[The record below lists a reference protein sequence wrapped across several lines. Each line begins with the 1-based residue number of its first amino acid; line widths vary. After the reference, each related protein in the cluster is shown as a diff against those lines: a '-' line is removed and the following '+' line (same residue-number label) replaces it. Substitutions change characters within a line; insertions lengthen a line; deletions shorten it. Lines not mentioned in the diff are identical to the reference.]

1 MYLRHLTVL
10 ALLGFFATA
19 SAAAEQPPA
28 PAADLIV
35 HHGKIVT
42 VDRDFRIVEAMAVRG
57 DRILAVGKS
66 AKVLELAGPKTQQI
80 DLGGKTVL
88 PGLIDSHLHIVLGAM
103 YEFDHEV
110 PPMETIADVLRFFR
124 QRASAVRPGEWIDLQ
139 QVFITRLREQRYP
152 TRAELDEAAPHNPAV
167 FSTGPDAVL
176 NSMALKLCHI
186 DKNFRISDGQPGLI
200 ERDEA
205 TGEPTG
211 ILRRRGRLLKYRPA
225 GKTPTLEDRVR
236 RVKQLL
242 AAYNEV
248 GLTSVTDRDTSDA
261 DIEVIRALRDG
272 SGLTCR
278 VYLTYAVD
286 VQMPLEKI
294 EARLDAAVRSPL
306 FRRNNMLWLH
316 GAKIYIDGGMLTGS
330 AYMLKPWGVSKI
342 YSITDPQYR
351 GILFVEPE
359 RLYRIARATLSRGL
373 QLALHT
379 ARGTARSPPWLY
391 ACQRVNRDF
400 PVGPLRPCIAH
411 GSFMTADAIERMRQ
425 IGMAIDVQPA
435 WLYLDGATLR
445 TQFGDERLTWFHPYK
460 TLLEKQVFA
469 GGGSDHMQKIG
480 RRRGINPYDPFL
492 GMSIM
497 LSRQPR
503 WTGQPL
509 HPEQRLSREE
519 ALRLYTIGSAALTFE
534 EKEKGS
540 LEPGKLAD
548 FIVLDRDFL
557 TCPVKEVE
565 DIQVLGT
572 YLGGKAVFDRSGHQ
586 HVPARP

>member
-1 MYLRHLTVL
+1 MYFLRLTSM
-10 ALLGFFATA
+10 ALLGLVATA
-19 SAAAEQPPA
+19 AAAEKP

-42 VDRDFRIVEAMAVRG
+42 VDPDFRIVEAMAVAG
-57 DRILAVGKS
+57 DRIVAVGES
-66 AKVLELAGPKTQQI
+66 AKMLELTGPKTQQLN
-80 DLGGKTVL
+80 LGGKTVL
-88 PGLIDSHLHIVLGAM
+88 PGLIDSHLHIVSSAM

-124 QRASAVRPGEWIDLQ
+124 QRAAVVRPGEWIDLS

-152 TRAELDEAAPHNPAV
+152 TRAELDEAAPRNPVV
-167 FSTGPDAVL
+167 FATGPDAVL
-176 NSMALKLCHI
+176 NSMALKLCGI
-186 DKNFRISDGQPGLI
+186 DKTFRITDGQPGRI

-205 TGEPTG
+205 SGEPTG
-211 ILRRRGRLLKYRPA
+211 VLRRCGRLLKYRSA
-225 GKTPTLEDRVR
+225 GKTPTREDQVR
-236 RVKQLL
+236 RVKRLL
-242 AAYNEV
+242 AAYNEA

-261 DIEVIRALRDG
+261 EIEVIRTLRDG

-306 FRRNNMLWLH
+306 FRRDNLLWLH

-330 AYMLKPWGVSKI
+330 AYMLKPWGASKI
-342 YSITDPQYR
+342 YSISDPQYR

-359 RLYRIARATLSRGL
+359 RLYRIARAILSRGL
-373 QLALHT
+373 QLAAHCQGDGAVT
-379 ARGTARSPPWLY
+379 AMVD
-391 ACQRVNRDF
+391 ACQRVDRDF

-411 GSFMTADAIERMRQ
+411 GSFMTADAMERMRR
-425 IGMAIDVQPA
+425 IGMAVDVQPA

-445 TQFGDERLTWFHPYK
+445 TQFGDERLTYFHPYK
-460 TLLEKQVFA
+460 TLLEKGVMA

-503 WTGQPL
+503 WTDQPL

-519 ALRLYTIGSAALTFE
+519 ALRMYTIRNAALTFE

-540 LEPGKLAD
+540 LEVGKLAD

-557 TCPVKEVE
+557 TCPANEVA
-565 DIQVLGT
+565 DIQVLQT
-572 YLGGKAVFDRSGHQ
+572 YLGGKAVFDRSAPR
-586 HVPARP
+586 HVPARPLD